1 MVMSTRIALDST
13 RLLAEARELLPD
25 TVQLRRRIHAE
36 PEIGLDL
43 PRTQAKVLDAL
54 AGLDL
59 TIETG
64 EQLSSVVATLS
75 GDGDGPTILL
85 RGDMDALPMTEDTG
99 EDFAST
105 VPGAMHAC
113 GHDSHVAML
122 VGAARMLHGHR
133 SELRGNVKFM
143 FQPGEEG
150 YHGAKFCI
158 EEGLLE
164 SPAVD
169 AAFAL
174 HISPNHRAGTLA
186 TKPGALLA
194 SADELYITVTGRGG
208 HASAPHNATDPI
220 PVACEIVTAL
230 QTHITRT
237 VNIFE
242 PAVLTIAKIAAGTT
256 DNVIPERAEL
266 VGTLR
271 TVSDK
276 TREQV
281 LASVPRVL
289 NGVAS
294 AHGCEASFHVKRGY
308 GPTINDD
315 DFARFTLDVL
325 GELVGAERTV
335 EMAHPGMAAE
345 DWSYVLNE
353 VPGAMAMLGVCP
365 GDVEPGKAHAC
376 HSNHMRINEDAMA
389 TGIAAHAAMALS
401 YLA

>member
-1 MVMSTRIALDST
+1 MSTRIALDST
-13 RLLAEARELLPD
+13 RLLTEARELLSD

-36 PEIGLDL
+36 PEIGLEL
-43 PRTQAKVLDAL
+43 PKTQAKILDAL
-54 AGLDL
+54 SGLDL
-59 TIETG
+59 TVETG
-64 EQLSSVVATLS
+64 EQLSSVVATLA
-75 GDGDGPTILL
+75 GDGPGPTILL

-99 EDFAST
+99 EEFAST

-122 VGAARMLHGHR
+122 VGAARLLHEHR
-133 SELRGNVKFM
+133 QELRGNVKFM

-158 EEGLLE
+158 EEGLLDN
-164 SPAVD
+164 PTVD

-174 HISPNHRAGTLA
+174 HISPNHRSGMLA
-186 TKPGALLA
+186 TKPGPLLA
-194 SADELYITVTGRGG
+194 SADELHITVSGQGG

-230 QTHITRT
+230 QAHITRT

-242 PAVLTIAKIAAGTT
+242 PAVLTIAKISAGTT
-256 DNVIPERAEL
+256 NNVIPERAEL

-281 LASVPRVL
+281 LASVPRVVE
-289 NGVAS
+289 GVAS
-294 AHGCEASFHVKRGY
+294 AHGCEGLLSVKRGY
-308 GPTINDD
+308 GPTVNDN
-315 DFARFTLDVL
+315 DFARYTLDVL
-325 GELVGAERTV
+325 SDLVGQDRTV
-335 EMAHPGMAAE
+335 EMAYPAMAAE
-345 DWSYVLNE
+345 DWSYVLNR

-365 GDVEPGKAHAC
+365 QGVEPGQAHAC
-376 HSNHMRINEDAMA
+376 HSNHMRIDEEAMA
-389 TGIAAHAAMALS
+389 TGIAAHAAMALN
-401 YLA
+401 YLG

>member
-1 MVMSTRIALDST
+1 MSARIALDPI
-13 RLLAEARELLPD
+13 RLLAEARELLAD

-43 PRTQAKVLDAL
+43 PKTQAKVLDAL
-54 AGLDL
+54 SGLDL
-59 TIETG
+59 MVETG
-64 EQLSSVVATLS
+64 EKLSSVVATLA
-75 GDGDGPTILL
+75 GDGEGPTILL
-85 RGDMDALPMTEDTG
+85 RGDMDALPMTEETG
-99 EDFAST
+99 ETFAST

-122 VGAARMLHGHR
+122 VGAARLLHERRHD
-133 SELRGNVKFM
+133 LRGNVKFM

-150 YHGAKFCI
+150 HHGAKFCI

-164 SPAVD
+164 NPTVD

-174 HISPNHRAGTLA
+174 HISPNHKSGTLA
-186 TKPGALLA
+186 TKPGPLLA
-194 SADELYITVTGRGG
+194 SADELYITVSGQGG
-208 HASAPHNATDPI
+208 HASAPHLATDPI

-242 PAVLTIAKIAAGTT
+242 PAVLTIAKISAGTT
-256 DNVIPERAEL
+256 DNVIPEQAEL

-281 LASVPRVL
+281 LASVPRVVE
-289 NGVAS
+289 GVAS
-294 AHGCEASFHVKRGY
+294 AHGCRGEFVVERGY
-308 GPTINDD
+308 GPTVNDD
-315 DFARFTLDVL
+315 DFARYTLDVL
-325 GELVGAERTV
+325 SDLVGAERTV
-335 EMAHPGMAAE
+335 EMTYPAMAAE
-345 DWSYVLNE
+345 DWSYVLNR

-365 GDVEPGKAHAC
+365 PDLEPSHAHAC
-376 HSNHMRINEDAMA
+376 HSNHMRIDEDAMA

-401 YLA
+401 YLG

>member
-1 MVMSTRIALDST
+1 MSTRIALDPT
-13 RLLAEARELLPD
+13 RLLAEARSLLSD

-43 PRTQAKVLDAL
+43 PKTQAKVLDAL
-54 AGLDL
+54 TGLDL

-75 GDGDGPTILL
+75 GDGEGPTILL

-99 EDFAST
+99 ETFAST

-122 VGAARMLHGHR
+122 VGAARLLHQHR
-133 SELRGNVKFM
+133 RDLRGNVKFM

-150 YHGAKFCI
+150 YHGAKYCI

-164 SPAVD
+164 NPTVD

-174 HISPNHRAGTLA
+174 HISPNHRSGTLA
-186 TKPGALLA
+186 TRPGPLLA
-194 SADELYITVTGRGG
+194 SADELRITVNGQGG

-230 QTHITRT
+230 QAHITRS

-242 PAVLTIAKIAAGTT
+242 PAVLTIAKISAGTT

-271 TVSDK
+271 TTSDK

-281 LASVPRVL
+281 LASVPRVVE
-289 NGVAS
+289 GIAS
-294 AHGCEASFHVKRGY
+294 AHACKAEFTVVRGY
-308 GPTINDD
+308 GPTVNDD
-315 DFARFTLDVL
+315 DFARYTMGVL
-325 GELVGAERTV
+325 TDLVGPDHAV
-335 EMAHPGMAAE
+335 EMAYPAMAAE
-345 DWSYVLNE
+345 DWSYVLNR

-365 GDVEPGKAHAC
+365 PDVDPRHAHAC
-376 HSNHMRINEDAMA
+376 HSNHMRIDEEAMV
-389 TGIAAHAAMALS
+389 TGIGAHAAMALS